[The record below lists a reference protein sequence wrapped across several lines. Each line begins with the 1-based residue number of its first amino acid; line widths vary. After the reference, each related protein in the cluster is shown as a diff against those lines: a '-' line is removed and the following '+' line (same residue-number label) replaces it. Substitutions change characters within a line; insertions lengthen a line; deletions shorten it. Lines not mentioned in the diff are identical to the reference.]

1 MKNRIPKIIVLAVFL
16 SASVF
21 AQVSVNSIRSF
32 DPNYKIIFHNPT
44 QDKNFY
50 LLSLFQNQSKVRK
63 DLQKNKTF
71 QTLAKQH
78 FEALKNAD
86 KCNDVSCYDKIFR
99 LTSDEIETVAKV
111 FENSANNSKLK
122 DLAEN
127 HLRPSGM
134 FIRYDQ
140 KTDAEMLALAW
151 RDAAKGVNH
160 ILDVFGLGKD
170 AAYKDIDNVSLDVNS
185 AEYQQILKAKV
196 GETKLK
202 KDALFFEPMLAFA
215 MKLLEANN
223 RDEAGRYEPLEA
235 KDNRKAFDNLKNIKW
250 NDFPYSVI
258 LVLGS
263 GPSAA
268 LGDAPNIGK
277 IGMARADEAVKLF
290 QAKQAPLLI
299 LSGGYVHPARTP
311 YCEAVEMKKY
321 IMQKYGIAEEFILI
335 EPHARHTTT
344 NVRNAARI
352 MFRDGIPTDKKGLIT
367 SSQSHVDYVIGD
379 AFKKRFMD
387 EIGFVPMQIFTRISP
402 VAVEFIPLKDALF
415 MNSMETLDP

>member
-1 MKNRIPKIIVLAVFL
+1 MNKRISILLSLIFLATFSL
-16 SASVF
+16 F
-21 AQVSVNSIRSF
+21 GQTAQVKSF

-50 LLSLFQNQSKVRK
+50 LLSLFQNQSNIHKV
-63 DLQKNKTF
+63 LNKNKTLNS
-71 QTLAKQH
+71 LAKQT
-78 FEALKNAD
+78 FESLKTSSN
-86 KCNDVSCYDKIFR
+86 CNDVRCYDDLFR
-99 LTSDEIETVAKV
+99 FTDSEIETIAKV
-111 FENSANNSKLK
+111 FESSANDKNLIKLVQ
-122 DLAEN
+122 N

-134 FIRYDQ
+134 FIRYEQ
-140 KTDAEMLALAW
+140 KSDAEILAQAW

-160 ILDVFGLGKD
+160 ILDVFGLGKN
-170 AAYKDIDNVSLDVNS
+170 AAYKDIDNISYDVNS
-185 AEYQQILKAKV
+185 DEYLKLVKQKYS
-196 GETKLK
+196 EIKPS
-202 KDALFFEPMLAFA
+202 KDALFFEPTLAYA
-215 MKLLEANN
+215 MKLLEINR
-223 RDEAGRYEPLEA
+223 RDEAGRHEPLEA
-235 KDNRKAFDNLKNIKW
+235 KDNFKAFKNLKNIKW
-250 NDFPYSVI
+250 NDYSYSVI

-268 LGDAPNIGK
+268 LGDAPSIGK

-321 IMQKYGIAEEFILI
+321 IMQKYAIPEEAILI

-352 MFRDGIPTDKKGLIT
+352 MFRDRIPTDKKSLIT
-367 SSQSHVDYVIGD
+367 SSESHIDYVIGD

-402 VAVEFIPLKDALF
+402 VTVEFIPLKDALF